1 MVVGGPG
8 GKGPKKRVITLGSKE
23 GSFREYLKNQRD
35 RRELKKKMA
44 GVEKCELEAEQREK
58 LKWQV
63 RNEAVYR
70 MCDILDRCSKDEVE
84 FYNRFMKSHPG
95 KDIDARIIYAEKL
108 MSVIMN
114 VRSYSSAERKYFD
127 KQLTDIMKKSP
138 EERIDFLV
146 NLNAKIVAFRG
157 LKYLIDVGR
166 KFFNKYFRKLIM
178 EKKDLPERV
187 SSLIYVALSLQRFTG
202 EERAFFDKFMGD
214 VKEKSIEEQIARML
228 ELKDIVFRSR
238 RTGQSVDNFAN
249 LIGSEKTWPG
259 D

>member
-1 MVVGGPG
+1 
-8 GKGPKKRVITLGSKE
+8 
-23 GSFREYLKNQRD
+23 
-35 RRELKKKMA
+35 
-44 GVEKCELEAEQREK
+44 
-58 LKWQV
+58 
-63 RNEAVYR
+63 
-70 MCDILDRCSKDEVE
+70 
-84 FYNRFMKSHPG
+84 
-95 KDIDARIIYAEKL
+95 
-108 MSVIMN
+108 MN

-202 EERAFFDKFMGD
+202 EERAFFDKFMGV